1 MKNKYLDKQIAEV
14 ARKNPSWGRD
24 RIAKALN
31 APYSTVRNALRRLQ
45 ATAEAKPDKP
55 SESLAVQVAKK
66 APIEFGRL
74 GLEHV
79 DAGDWFRVGL
89 VADTHL
95 CCQEERLEALHC
107 QYDLF
112 KSEGIS
118 SVLHAGNL
126 VDGCVPKINGASVIV
141 STPDDQA
148 QYVIDNYPTR
158 AGITTYYITGD
169 DHEGWWI
176 KQGLN
181 WGIMLQYM
189 AKAQAREDLHYIGH
203 VEADVEIM
211 VPDTVKKPV
220 IKIQHPGG
228 GSCYA
233 RSYAPQRT
241 IECVPLNAEIL
252 TRSGWKKW
260 NEIQVGEQVLGHNVE
275 TRLNEWTVLRA
286 VHRGRA
292 PVTRYYNDQFDVV
305 CTTNHRWVLE
315 QECRAGAN
323 SNSRVPVLY
332 SRRYRTLEPII
343 DTWRRT
349 RLVQAAPSP
358 SGPGLGAFPYEAWLQ
373 RNALASLR
381 VMEMTSGERRAF
393 IEGLL
398 LGEGTGA
405 NTKNPDGS
413 VKWRSISFSQNAGP
427 VMNAFRLACFL
438 EGINTTERD
447 CKGGSFKPAVTHHRS
462 ATLCCKALRITANPK
477 LKREEFP
484 ETDVWCPTTDLGTW
498 VMRQGRTITITGNSL
513 EGGEKPDVLVQGHYH
528 VNGFWN
534 ERNVHVVTLP
544 GFQDQTIFG
553 RKKRLR
559 FEVGG
564 AILEFKVNS
573 AGAITR
579 CRCEFNMFFN
589 RGYYKAFLRSDRKLL
604 KGHLRLTV

>member
-241 IECVPLNAEIL
+241 IE
-252 TRSGWKKW
+252 
-260 NEIQVGEQVLGHNVE
+260 
-275 TRLNEWTVLRA
+275 
-286 VHRGRA
+286 
-292 PVTRYYNDQFDVV
+292 
-305 CTTNHRWVLE
+305 
-315 QECRAGAN
+315 
-323 SNSRVPVLY
+323 
-332 SRRYRTLEPII
+332 
-343 DTWRRT
+343 
-349 RLVQAAPSP
+349 
-358 SGPGLGAFPYEAWLQ
+358 
-373 RNALASLR
+373 
-381 VMEMTSGERRAF
+381 
-393 IEGLL
+393 
-398 LGEGTGA
+398 
-405 NTKNPDGS
+405 
-413 VKWRSISFSQNAGP
+413 
-427 VMNAFRLACFL
+427 
-438 EGINTTERD
+438 
-447 CKGGSFKPAVTHHRS
+447 
-462 ATLCCKALRITANPK
+462 
-477 LKREEFP
+477 
-484 ETDVWCPTTDLGTW
+484 
-498 VMRQGRTITITGNSL
+498 SL